1 MNYGSNT
8 ISAVRDAGVGVSQ
21 HDFTPFTSP
30 KIGAEISILITNG
43 IYSIPQ
49 VDIWFLNVFNRNFL
63 VTIILSINYQMGHAG
78 GDTYGFFSPYLNLAP
93 ITAQPLHRSLCS
105 RL

>member
-8 ISAVRDAGVGVSQ
+8 RSAVKDAGVGGSQ
-21 HDFTPFTSP
+21 HDFTPFTLP
-30 KIGAEISILITNG
+30 KICAEISILITNG
-43 IYSIPQ
+43 LYSILQ
-49 VDIWFLNVFNRNFL
+49 VDIWFLHLVNRKFS